1 MKVLSRHQRFG
12 GKRGYYLQDIPL
24 ANFFGPAIPGRE
36 WQQGLLMHMLTVNVD
51 NFVDEADDPRDLN
64 KQGQR
69 YAEARLVRRPGE
81 LPERRTSPARSS
93 LMSSTRRPSQELEEG
108 EIEEIS
114 ADVSGDLQLQ
124 LFSNLNNTLKEF
136 NENLSKNSSG
146 KFNIKREYKLTKSTQ
161 FNIWFDH
168 LTSELKS
175 RDLLDVIDAN
185 IEPSKRYTYREMS
198 RRKLWVRDIIINH
211 LDEHYHRKILGID
224 DPIKIIRNIRDTRR
238 AERNV
243 TESSV
248 RAYLYRIKIDP
259 RERISNFID
268 RFDNIVREYH
278 SFEGVIRLSTEEIR
292 SAFYN
297 AVAGSSPE
305 LRQAALTLGSKG
317 NEPMTMDEMRILL
330 LQLEA
335 ERKTDP
341 RRDDTRRPDTR
352 EVESTP
358 YDPTVYASTPYR
370 PRRGNEDRCNRC
382 NLDGHHARQ
391 CPLIALGQWF
401 CYVCRRNATHI
412 GAECPLKHRV
422 DNKSVYPKTS
432 TSIPH
437 SRGKPHKSRR
447 ASWSK
452 GKGRGSGNTRGRDR
466 GTGQVTKNRSN
477 VETPGRT
484 KKLAARAAEKSTEL
498 EVSFP
503 MEIYHEDRDEINS
516 PKGAQEELTGANTQN
531 SSKRKLA
538 EKPQTTLNKQPR
550 LNPERKAKT
559 NRPTWG
565 HLRRTQADE
574 SVEEPGLTAP
584 EILYLLTDG
593 RQMR

>member
-1 MKVLSRHQRFG
+1 
-12 GKRGYYLQDIPL
+12 
-24 ANFFGPAIPGRE
+24 
-36 WQQGLLMHMLTVNVD
+36 MLTVNVD
-51 NFVDEADDPRDLN
+51 NFIDEADDPRDLR

-69 YAEARLVRRPGE
+69 YAEARLIRRPEE
-81 LPERRTSPARSS
+81 LPERGASPAHSS

-211 LDEHYHRKILGID
+211 LDEHYHRKIVEID

-238 AERNV
+238 TERNV

-259 RERISNFID
+259 REKISNFID

-278 SFEGVIRLSTEEIR
+278 SFEG
-292 SAFYN
+292 
-297 AVAGSSPE
+297 
-305 LRQAALTLGSKG
+305 
-317 NEPMTMDEMRILL
+317 
-330 LQLEA
+330 LEA

-341 RRDDTRRPDTR
+341 RRNDTREPDTR
-352 EVESTP
+352 EAESTP

-422 DNKSVYPKTS
+422 DNKSVYPKS
-432 TSIPH
+432 SNSIPH

-447 ASWSK
+447 AK
-452 GKGRGSGNTRGRDR
+452 
-466 GTGQVTKNRSN
+466 
-477 VETPGRT
+477 
-484 KKLAARAAEKSTEL
+484 KSTEL
-498 EVSFP
+498 EASYP
-503 MEIYHEDRDEINS
+503 MEIHYEDRDEINLS
-516 PKGAQEELTGANTQN
+516 KGVQEEPTGTNPQN
-531 SSKRKLA
+531 SKKRKLA
-538 EKPQTTLNKQPR
+538 EKPQTTHNKQPR
-550 LNPERKAKT
+550 LNPEKKAKT

-584 EILYLLTDG
+584 CDSPSCLRPKRSLADAQKEKDDFSYALIAEINNDPSPVIATPVRLKMMRILHPGVYSPAPNIYLDLSRSVRSQTPARWSMPTASTQTEQHAIESQLQSPQDRVERDENVNKAG
-593 RQMR
+593 IVVRSVEYVPTPIKVLRKRAAEDPLNRLFEHMMI